1 MTDSDIFT
9 LEDLLGKYICPD
21 EILSPVSIFLDET
34 KLFYRITLGK
44 FFSTRKKVDALG
56 KCLASYLTEQGVRY
70 EVEKGHLSYIINVRE
85 FELDKLVT
93 LYKLKGDM

>member
-21 EILSPVSIFLDET
+21 EVLSPVSIFLDET
-34 KLFYRITLGK
+34 KLFYRITLGE
-44 FFSTRKKVDALG
+44 FFSTRKKVNVLG
-56 KCLASYLTEQGVRY
+56 KCLEAFLTEQGVKY
-70 EVEKGHLSYIINVRE
+70 KVEKGHLSYIINIQE